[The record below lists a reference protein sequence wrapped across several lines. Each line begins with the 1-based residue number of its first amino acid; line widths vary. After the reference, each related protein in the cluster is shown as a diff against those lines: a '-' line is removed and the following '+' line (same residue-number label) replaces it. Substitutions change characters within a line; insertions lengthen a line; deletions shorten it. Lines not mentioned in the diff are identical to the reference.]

1 MNVCN
6 QLKIIQNDMYKF
18 DRFSAWNDIDNH
30 Q

>member
-6 QLKIIQNDMYKF
+6 QLKIMQNDMYKF
-18 DRFSAWNDIDNH
+18 GRFSAWNDIDNH